1 MTKSKSTAQ
10 TKYLVQSVYTP
21 GEVYEGKPV
30 NGMFSYRFAKL
41 DNKGM
46 PMFYDKDGNV
56 LGVGSDEI
64 VNFPYDIENL
74 KYEGTRD
81 PMLSGGLNTRVSYK
95 NVSLSMLFAFGLKN
109 VVRLP
114 SRAYVSA
121 PNPDENVNS
130 SIKDRWRPGQD
141 NTGKTIPALSAGDGF
156 IMTADGNFYATDWY
170 NLSDATV
177 IPGDYL
183 RFRNLMLEYR
193 LPLRW
198 VNKVVIG
205 DKKLSGVTLK
215 FQAQNLFVLADKRLK
230 GYDPETINYTTNA
243 YGALP
248 LARTF
253 TLGLNV
259 NF

>member
-1 MTKSKSTAQ
+1 
-10 TKYLVQSVYTP
+10 
-21 GEVYEGKPV
+21 
-30 NGMFSYRFAKL
+30 
-41 DNKGM
+41 
-46 PMFYDKDGNV
+46 
-56 LGVGSDEI
+56 
-64 VNFPYDIENL
+64 
-74 KYEGTRD
+74 
-81 PMLSGGLNTRVSYK
+81 
-95 NVSLSMLFAFGLKN
+95 MLFAFGLKN

-121 PNPDENVNS
+121 PNSDENANS

-141 NTGKTIPALSAGDGF
+141 NTGKTIPALSSGDGL
-156 IMTADGNFYATDWY
+156 IMTADDNFYATDWY

-177 IPGDYL
+177 VPGDYL
-183 RFRNLMLEYR
+183 RFRNLMIEYR

-205 DKKLSGVTLK
+205 DKKLSSVTLK

-243 YGALP
+243 YGSLP

>member
-1 MTKSKSTAQ
+1 
-10 TKYLVQSVYTP
+10 
-21 GEVYEGKPV
+21 
-30 NGMFSYRFAKL
+30 
-41 DNKGM
+41 M

-56 LGVGSDEI
+56 LGVDSDEI

-81 PMLSGGLNTRVSYK
+81 PMLSGGLNTRVAYK

-121 PNPDENVNS
+121 PNSDENANS

-141 NTGKTIPALSAGDGF
+141 NTGKTIPALSSGDGL
-156 IMTADGNFYATDWY
+156 IMTADDNFYATDWY

-177 IPGDYL
+177 VPGDYL
-183 RFRNLMLEYR
+183 RFRNLMVEYR

-205 DKKLSGVTLK
+205 DKKLSSIFKVAGSKPVCPC
-215 FQAQNLFVLADKRLK
+215 R
-230 GYDPETINYTTNA
+230 
-243 YGALP
+243 
-248 LARTF
+248 
-253 TLGLNV
+253 
-259 NF
+259 